1 MPLHAMSEN
10 RRIVVNIAAT
20 YGRSLF
26 SLVCSVFTG
35 RWVLMALGET
45 DYGLMGVVGGLLAFL
60 AFVNNI
66 MSGGTGRFYA
76 LALGRERSAEDKA
89 AALEDCRRWF
99 SLAVSVHL
107 TMAVLF
113 VLIAY
118 PAGEWA
124 VRHFLVI
131 PADRL
136 AASIE
141 VFRLSCLACFV
152 GMVTLPFSAMYVAK
166 QEIAEVTFF
175 ALAVTVF
182 VVVLSWFM
190 VTHPGDWM
198 VPYAR
203 WTCASAI
210 LPCLVYAVHGYIRF
224 PECRVRLSYMRDR
237 ARLREFLKFVAWGC
251 VGPLGVLLRIQGAV
265 MLVNRFFGPAV
276 NASWALARSV
286 SEKSNTF
293 SASIK
298 GAMVPAVVQACGAG
312 DDERMKELV
321 FRMCKFAAA
330 ASLFVALPLLVELPA
345 VLRLWLKTPPPFLV
359 GLAVCTIVEYVI
371 GCMTSG
377 YDTAVYAK
385 GRLALYQSVA
395 GFISL
400 MTLPVLYIVHRL
412 GGGVY
417 AIGVAACAVT
427 SVFCL
432 VRVVLASYLVGTSVR
447 EWIVRLAAPL
457 AVSSMVALGVAM
469 LPRLFMPPGLARIF
483 CVVAVAVA
491 VHGALTWRLLLD
503 AAERTV
509 VVNGLRRRFGGAA

>member
-1 MPLHAMSEN
+1 MPRYAMNEN

-26 SLVCSVFTG
+26 ALVCSVFTS
-35 RWVLMALGET
+35 RWVLNALGET
-45 DYGLMGVVGGLLAFL
+45 DYGLLGVVGGLLAFL

-76 LALGRERSAEDKA
+76 LALGRERSAADKT

-99 SLAVSVHL
+99 SLAVSIHL

-118 PAGEWA
+118 PVGEWA

-131 PADRL
+131 PVGRL
-136 AASIE
+136 AASVE

-175 ALAVTVF
+175 SLAVTVF
-182 VVVLSWFM
+182 VVVLSGYM
-190 VTHPGDWM
+190 VSHPGDWL

-210 LPCLVYAVHGYIRF
+210 LPCLVYAVHGFMRF
-224 PECRVRLSYMRDR
+224 PECRVRWRYLFDS

-265 MLVNRFFGPAV
+265 MLVNRFFGPVV
-276 NASWALARSV
+276 NASWALARTV

-293 SASIK
+293 SESIK

-312 DDERMKELV
+312 DDGRMHRLV
-321 FRMCKFAAA
+321 FRMCKFSLAAT
-330 ASLFVALPLLVELPA
+330 LFFSLPLLLELPQI
-345 VLRLWLKTPPPFLV
+345 LRIWLKEPPPFLT
-359 GLAVCTIVEYVI
+359 GLAVCTIFDYIAMVS
-371 GCMTSG
+371 TSG

-385 GRLALYQSVA
+385 GRLKLYQSVA
-395 GFISL
+395 GVVSL
-400 MTLPVLYIVHRL
+400 LTLPVLYLTHRF

-417 AIGVAACAVT
+417 AVAIASLSMV
-427 SVFCL
+427 VFFGG
-432 VRVVLASYLVGTSVR
+432 VRVIVASRLVGMSVLH
-447 EWIVRLAAPL
+447 WLKSMVLPFAMVSAFAFAAAAAP
-457 AVSSMVALGVAM
+457 
-469 LPRLFMPPGLARIF
+469 
-483 CVVAVAVA
+483 
-491 VHGALTWRLLLD
+491 RLLLPYGLFRLLTV
-503 AAERTV
+503 AAACCAAYVCLVWRFVLDSEERQTV
-509 VVNGLRRRFGGAA
+509 VKVFRRHFGGAS